1 MKKIFWLFIFITI
14 LSVLTSN
21 SYAGIVLKVFAA
33 NPSKTEKQPVA
44 VKAYL
49 PKEIKPEDVV
59 DRGDLEIAYD
69 NQQGSYYVYG
79 EYQLDPG
86 QTLDR
91 DVEMHDIWQ
100 VPAQEME
107 SIRSEADKTSK
118 LLENTDFRER
128 MNFLKQ
134 SIDSKL
140 KEIEARQSVPAVNPE
155 RHISNY
161 RDNVKLLES
170 VKADLVVLRSLLA
183 QAKGLPA
190 TAVWRLILIIV
201 SFLGVIGA
209 GSYLIWQRQMKLVE
223 IPAAEAKKKEETKA
237 DAEKGEKIEPKD
249 DDLEAAENIEKLLR
263 EDKKE

>member
-1 MKKIFWLFIFITI
+1 MKKVAWLIIFIAVFSFYI
-14 LSVLTSN
+14 QN

-33 NPSKTEKQPVA
+33 NPSKAEKQTVT

-49 PKEIKPEDVV
+49 PKEVKPEDVV
-59 DRGDLEIAYD
+59 NKGDLEIAYD

-91 DVEMHDIWQ
+91 DVEMHDIWM

-118 LLENTDFRER
+118 LLENTDYRDR
-128 MNFLKQ
+128 MSFLKQ
-134 SIDSKL
+134 SIDAKL
-140 KEIEARQSVPAVNPE
+140 KEIEARQNVPAVNPE

-161 RDNVKLLES
+161 RDNVRLLES

-190 TAVWRLILIIV
+190 TAVWRLILIII
-201 SFLGVIGA
+201 SFLGVIGL
-209 GSYLIWQRQMKLVE
+209 GSYIIWQRQMKLVE
-223 IPAAEAKKKEETKA
+223 AQEPQAKKKE
-237 DAEKGEKIEPKD
+237 DAAAQGTGEKVEAKD

-263 EDKKE
+263 GDK